1 MSSPS
6 VGPVSS
12 SSSPALA
19 LGAAAVA
26 APRANRYGG
35 SGRGWKL
42 RTRSAPYLFL
52 LPFFVITAVFFIY
65 PLLYALVL
73 AFHQTAGPRS
83 RIYVGLD
90 NFRFLLS
97 DSDFHSSLR
106 NTIFFAVCSLLIQ
119 LPLSLGLAML
129 LNSKHDRLRGFFRLA
144 IFAPN
149 LVGQVFVGILFSMLF
164 TPRYGLFNRFLQ
176 SLFGWGIDQEWLS
189 NPTLVMPA
197 VVIAG
202 LWLYVGFNMVY
213 FLAALQNVDQSLIE
227 AARIDGAGPLAIF
240 RNVTLPSIAP
250 VATFVIVTSTIGSFQ
265 LFELPYA
272 LLQQFNSNRGF
283 GPKNSGM
290 TVVGYL
296 YQRAFEDGDLGMAAA
311 VGWVLTAIILLI
323 SLVQIRISSRVARE
337 GP

>member
-1 MSSPS
+1 M
-6 VGPVSS
+6 
-12 SSSPALA
+12 
-19 LGAAAVA
+19 GAAAA
-26 APRANRYGG
+26 ASRSETTRAASDYGG
-35 SGRGWKL
+35 GRGWKL
-42 RTRSAPYLFL
+42 RTKAAPYLFL
-52 LPFFVITAVFFIY
+52 SPFFVITAVFFVY
-65 PLLYALVL
+65 PLFYALVL
-73 AFHQTAGPRS
+73 AFHQTFGAKS
-83 RIYVGLD
+83 RVYVGLD
-90 NFRFLLS
+90 NFRFLLA
-97 DSDFHSSLR
+97 DSDFHQSLR
-106 NTIFFAVCSLLIQ
+106 NTIFFTVCSLLIQ

-129 LNSKHDRLRGFFRLA
+129 LNSKGDRLRGFFRLA

-176 SLFGWGIDQEWLS
+176 SLIGWGIDQEWLT
-189 NPTLVMPA
+189 NPNLVMPA

-213 FLAALQNVDQSLIE
+213 FLAALQNVDQSLVE
-227 AARIDGAGPLAIF
+227 AAKIDGAGPLAVF

-250 VATFVIVTSTIGSFQ
+250 VAVFVVVTSTIGSFQ

-296 YQRAFEDGDLGMAAA
+296 YQRGWEDGDLGMAAA
-311 VGWVLTAIILLI
+311 VGWVLTAIILVV
-323 SLVQIRISSRVARE
+323 SLVQIRISGSVAKE
-337 GP
+337 GAR